1 MQTTNDYSTPLFGF
15 VDGHADTITEAIGKG
30 QGLFRNNLHLDFER
44 LSRFKPPVQ
53 VFAIWCADRYLDNA
67 FEYANSAIDFFYE
80 ELEKHRDIIEIA
92 LSLEDMERNARNNKI
107 SAVLALEGG
116 EPLVDRIEYIDHF
129 FCRGVRL
136 VTLTWSRETELG
148 YGVASGS
155 EKGLKP
161 FGVECV
167 RRMNELGIIIDV
179 SHLNEAGFC
188 DVAGFSTKPFVASH
202 SNAYSVSPHE
212 RNLKDGQI
220 KAITGK
226 GGMIG
231 INLCPGLLTN
241 DSIAHVDIVMD
252 HIRHFIE
259 TGAVDNLGLGCDL
272 DGIPA
277 PPEGFTD
284 VLSLNMLADKISGE
298 FGEDVSQKIMSG
310 NYYDFFV
317 RFFAS
322 ES

>member
-1 MQTTNDYSTPLFGF
+1 MQTTKDCAPPLFGF
-15 VDGHADTITEAIGKG
+15 VDGHADTITEAMGKG
-30 QGLFRNNLHLDFER
+30 QGLFRNSLHLDFER
-44 LSRFKPPVQ
+44 LSRFKSPVQ
-53 VFAIWCADRYLDNA
+53 VFAIWCADQYLDSA
-67 FEYANSAIDFFYE
+67 YGYANSAIDSFNN
-80 ELEKHRDIIEIA
+80 ELAKHSDIIEIA

-116 EPLVDRIEYIDHF
+116 EPLTGRIEYIDHF
-129 FCRGVRL
+129 FDRGVRL
-136 VTLTWSRETELG
+136 MTLTWSRETELG

-167 RRMNELGIIIDV
+167 KRMNELGMIIDV

-188 DVAGFSTKPFVASH
+188 DVATLSTKPFVASH

-212 RNLKDGQI
+212 RNLKDSQI
-220 KAITGK
+220 KTIADK

-241 DSIAHVDIVMD
+241 DGIAHVDIVMD

-259 TGAVDNLGLGCDL
+259 TGAVNNLGLGCDL

-317 RFFAS
+317 RFFSS